1 MRHATTSVDCLPVGQ
16 DPCDDFINGLANHEP
31 FIGRKHDNGFGH
43 RFNVLNELR
52 VEDERYAI
60 KSCELDHP
68 SSPVPMPTPGNGEC
82 KSAQQPTQ
90 ITSRP
95 VHDSTTGGQL
105 GSPVRLGDRYLRRA
119 VGEDGQDLGVLR
131 VGAYSPWQRGVAWR
145 GMVIRMGSRK
155 IRRALCH
162 PCWRQAGWLLGI
174 LSSALLT
181 ASCGATAKLGDAQV
195 TIQSGPSNGGSGSA
209 LAPGLELLFLLTL
222 LSLVPALLLVMTSF
236 TRIVIVLSFVRSA
249 IGIPQ
254 LPPNQIIV
262 GLALFLTVFVMAPVW
277 QQVNRDALQPYLAGQ
292 IDQRT
297 AFTRAE
303 APLRAF
309 MFKQTRER
317 DIALFMTLGKL
328 PRPRNPD
335 DVPTWVLV
343 PAFILS
349 ELKTAFTMGFVLFIP
364 FLIIDLVVSSVLMG
378 MGMIMLPPVLV
389 SLPFKLLLFVMVDG
403 WDLLVRSLVTSFT

>member
-1 MRHATTSVDCLPVGQ
+1 M
-16 DPCDDFINGLANHEP
+16 E
-31 FIGRKHDNGFGH
+31 
-43 RFNVLNELR
+43 
-52 VEDERYAI
+52 
-60 KSCELDHP
+60 
-68 SSPVPMPTPGNGEC
+68 
-82 KSAQQPTQ
+82 
-90 ITSRP
+90 SR
-95 VHDSTTGGQL
+95 TI
-105 GSPVRLGDRYLRRA
+105 RR
-119 VGEDGQDLGVLR
+119 VLR
-131 VGAYSPWQRGVAWR
+131 
-145 GMVIRMGSRK
+145 
-155 IRRALCH
+155 H
-162 PCWRQAGWLLGI
+162 PGWRQAGWLLGI
-174 LSSALLT
+174 VSSAFLT

-195 TIQSGPSNGGSGSA
+195 IVQSGPSNGGTGSA

-297 AFTRAE
+297 AFRRAE